1 MLKYILRRLLQMIPV
16 IIIISILLF
25 SLVQAMPGDPI
36 QSYLGINS
44 KVAPEIKEKLRVKL
58 GLDKPIYVQYGI
70 WFKRMLSG
78 DFGESIQYKRPV
90 SKVAGDFLWN
100 SFLLNIVVFILAFGI
115 SIPIGIICA
124 VRQYS
129 KTDNFWTI
137 FSLIGISM
145 PSFFFGLLLIFGLA
159 VKLRILPISGMIT
172 AGANYTGLEHVLDVA
187 EHMVLPAIVLTISSL
202 ASLVRYIRNSML
214 EVVKQDYIRTARS
227 KGLSEKIVIYRHAFR
242 NALIPIV
249 TLIGIWIPFL
259 FTGSVITETVFVW
272 PGIGRV
278 LYEGVIMRDYNV
290 VMTLNMFFALLML
303 MGNLLQDIGYALVD
317 PRVKVE

>member
-1 MLKYILRRLLQMIPV
+1 MLKYIFRRLIQMIPV
-16 IIIISILLF
+16 IIVISILLF
-25 SLVQAMPGDPI
+25 CLVKAMPGDPI
-36 QSYLGINS
+36 RAYLGVNS
-44 KVAPEIKEKLRVKL
+44 KVSPEIKEKLVADL
-58 GLDKPIYVQYGI
+58 GLDQPMHVQYFM
-70 WFKRMLSG
+70 WLKRMVNG

-90 SKVAGDFLWN
+90 SEVVGDFLWN
-100 SFLLNIVVFILAFGI
+100 TFLLKIVVFILAFGI

-124 VRQYS
+124 VKQYS
-129 KTDNFWTI
+129 KTDNFWTV

-145 PSFFFGLLLIFGLA
+145 PSFFFGLLLIFAFA
-159 VKLRILPISGMIT
+159 VNFRLFPISGMVT
-172 AGANYTGLEHVLDVA
+172 PGTDYTGLEYVLDMA
-187 EHMVLPAIVLTISSL
+187 RHMVLPVTVLTISSL

-227 KGLSEKIVIYRHAFR
+227 KGLGEKIVIYKHAFR

-259 FTGSVITETVFVW
+259 FTGSVITEKVFVW

-278 LYEGVIMRDYNV
+278 LYEGVIMRDYNLI
-290 VMTLNMFFALLML
+290 MTLNMLFALLML
-303 MGNLLQDIGYALVD
+303 MGNLLQDIGYAIVD

>member
-1 MLKYILRRLLQMIPV
+1 MLKYIFRRLIQMIPV
-16 IIIISILLF
+16 IIVISILLF
-25 SLVQAMPGDPI
+25 CLVKAMPGDPI
-36 QSYLGINS
+36 RAYLGVNS
-44 KVAPEIKEKLRVKL
+44 KVSPEIKEKLMADL
-58 GLDKPIYVQYGI
+58 GLDQPMHIQYFM
-70 WFKRMLSG
+70 WLKRMANG

-90 SKVAGDFLWN
+90 SEVVGDFLWN
-100 SFLLNIVVFILAFGI
+100 TFLLKIVVFILAFGI

-124 VRQYS
+124 VKQYS
-129 KTDNFWTI
+129 KTDNFWTV

-145 PSFFFGLLLIFGLA
+145 PSFFFGLLLIFAFA
-159 VKLRILPISGMIT
+159 VNFRLFPISGMIT
-172 AGANYTGLEHVLDVA
+172 PGTDYTGLEYVLDMA
-187 EHMVLPAIVLTISSL
+187 KHMVLPVTVLTISSL

-227 KGLSEKIVIYRHAFR
+227 KGLGEKIVIYKHAFR

-259 FTGSVITETVFVW
+259 FTGSVITEKVFVW

-278 LYEGVIMRDYNV
+278 LYEGVIMRDYNLI
-290 VMTLNMFFALLML
+290 MTLNMLFALLML
-303 MGNLLQDIGYALVD
+303 MGNLLQDIGYAIVD

>member
-1 MLKYILRRLLQMIPV
+1 MIPV
-16 IIIISILLF
+16 IIVISILLF
-25 SLVQAMPGDPI
+25 CLVKAMPGDPI
-36 QSYLGINS
+36 RAYLGVNS
-44 KVAPEIKEKLRVKL
+44 KVSPEIKEKLVADL
-58 GLDKPIYVQYGI
+58 GLDQPMHVQYFM
-70 WFKRMLSG
+70 WLKRMVNG

-90 SKVAGDFLWN
+90 SEVVGDFLWN
-100 SFLLNIVVFILAFGI
+100 TFLLKIVVFILAFGI

-124 VRQYS
+124 VKQYS
-129 KTDNFWTI
+129 KTDNFWTV

-145 PSFFFGLLLIFGLA
+145 PSFFFGLLLIFAFA
-159 VKLRILPISGMIT
+159 VNFRLFPISGMIT
-172 AGANYTGLEHVLDVA
+172 PGTDYTGLEYVLDMA
-187 EHMVLPAIVLTISSL
+187 RHMVLPVTVLTISSL

-227 KGLSEKIVIYRHAFR
+227 KGLGEKIVIYKHAFR

-259 FTGSVITETVFVW
+259 FTGSVITEKVFVW

-278 LYEGVIMRDYNV
+278 LYEGVIMRDYNLI
-290 VMTLNMFFALLML
+290 MTLNMLFALLML
-303 MGNLLQDIGYALVD
+303 MGNLLQDIGYAIVD

>member
-1 MLKYILRRLLQMIPV
+1 MLKYIFRRLIQMIPV
-16 IIIISILLF
+16 IIVISILLF
-25 SLVQAMPGDPI
+25 CLVKAMPGDPVRA
-36 QSYLGINS
+36 YLGVNS
-44 KVAPEIKEKLRVKL
+44 KVSPEIKEKLMADL
-58 GLDKPIYVQYGI
+58 GLDQPMHIQYFM
-70 WFKRMLSG
+70 WLKRMANG

-90 SKVAGDFLWN
+90 SEVVGDFLWN
-100 SFLLNIVVFILAFGI
+100 TFLLKIVVFILAFGI

-124 VRQYS
+124 VKQYS
-129 KTDNFWTI
+129 KTDNFWTV

-145 PSFFFGLLLIFGLA
+145 PSFFFGLLLIFAFA
-159 VKLRILPISGMIT
+159 VNFRLFPISGMVT
-172 AGANYTGLEHVLDVA
+172 PGTDYTGLEYVLDMA
-187 EHMVLPAIVLTISSL
+187 KHMVLPVTVLTISSL

-227 KGLSEKIVIYRHAFR
+227 KGLGEKIVIYKHAFR

-259 FTGSVITETVFVW
+259 FTGSVITEKVFVW

-278 LYEGVIMRDYNV
+278 LYEGVIMRDYNLI
-290 VMTLNMFFALLML
+290 MTLNMLFALLML
-303 MGNLLQDIGYALVD
+303 MGNLLQDIGYAIVD

>member
-1 MLKYILRRLLQMIPV
+1 MIPV
-16 IIIISILLF
+16 IIVISILLF
-25 SLVQAMPGDPI
+25 CLVKAMPGDPVRA
-36 QSYLGINS
+36 YLGVNS
-44 KVAPEIKEKLRVKL
+44 KVSPEIKEKLMSDL
-58 GLDKPIYVQYGI
+58 GLDQPMHIQYFM
-70 WFKRMLSG
+70 WLKRMANG

-90 SKVAGDFLWN
+90 SEVVGDFLWN
-100 SFLLNIVVFILAFGI
+100 TFLLKIVVFILAFGI

-124 VRQYS
+124 VKQYS
-129 KTDNFWTI
+129 KTDNFWTV

-145 PSFFFGLLLIFGLA
+145 PSFFFGLLLIFAFA
-159 VKLRILPISGMIT
+159 VNFRLFPISGMVT
-172 AGANYTGLEHVLDVA
+172 PGTDYTGLEYVLDMA
-187 EHMVLPAIVLTISSL
+187 KHMVLPVTVLTISSL

-227 KGLSEKIVIYRHAFR
+227 KGLGEKIVIYKHAFR

-259 FTGSVITETVFVW
+259 FTGSVITEKVFVW

-278 LYEGVIMRDYNV
+278 LYEGVIMRDYNLI
-290 VMTLNMFFALLML
+290 MTLNMLFALLML
-303 MGNLLQDIGYALVD
+303 MGNLLQDIGYAIVD